1 MRNYLN
7 WKKCF
12 WVCSLWTFS
21 RIHGLELTDR
31 WTSFHRLRALLVFG
45 EIWGRILTVE
55 VCSTVELT
63 TEASPFG
70 PFNSV
75 APERLETDPLGSNWL
90 KWLQAVACSMKPL
103 SKTVQKYV
111 GGSLFYVIA
120 SMGVLEI
127 PFSFSS
133 IRLRGSETFQGRN
146 KQQYS
151 ASSCLKSKFKTFLML
166 YVQLV

>member
-7 WKKCF
+7 WKKCC

-21 RIHGLELTDR
+21 GIHGLELTDR
-31 WTSFHRLRALLVFG
+31 WTSFRRLRALLVFG

-55 VCSTVELT
+55 VCSTVEPT
-63 TEASPFG
+63 TEASLFG

-111 GGSLFYVIA
+111 SGSFFMLLHQLGFLKFHFLFRPSDFEDLKLFRVVTSNSTQQA
-120 SMGVLEI
+120 AAWNPS
-127 PFSFSS
+127 
-133 IRLRGSETFQGRN
+133 LRPS
-146 KQQYS
+146 
-151 ASSCLKSKFKTFLML
+151 
-166 YVQLV
+166 